1 MILNEFAKYI
11 QTKDN
16 EIITNKSTAI
26 NILSEW
32 IKLIMQKTPQTHIE
46 KIIHTEIT
54 LAKNKYNEF
63 LIIHLFFLQF
73 IYFKFNFQI
82 FQCSQKI
89 FCHI

>member
-63 LIIHLFFLQF
+63 LMLIKNYYINGELL
-73 IYFKFNFQI
+73 
-82 FQCSQKI
+82 
-89 FCHI
+89 